1 MYVTLMQKLRLLMG
15 CLRAKKV
22 TSKTRTHA
30 AYYER
35 ERADRIRPLFV
46 LLFYCAE
53 LYRKG
58 VVFMDKVVFTITL
71 ALIGGFIGNELKI
84 PAGALLG
91 AMVFVGAANILGVKP
106 EMPES
111 FNTIAQIVLGG
122 FLGLSITKEVVADL
136 KDYIIPSLM
145 VVVILAI
152 FGIFTGM
159 LVSKITGMELYTSLF
174 GSVPGGMQE
183 MIVLSESYDVNH
195 PAVVVIQTVRRVLI
209 VVIYPLLVF
218 ILSKY
223 TGYPLNT
230 ISK

>member
-1 MYVTLMQKLRLLMG
+1 
-15 CLRAKKV
+15 
-22 TSKTRTHA
+22 
-30 AYYER
+30 
-35 ERADRIRPLFV
+35 
-46 LLFYCAE
+46 
-53 LYRKG
+53 
-58 VVFMDKVVFTITL
+58 MDKVVFTITL

>member
-1 MYVTLMQKLRLLMG
+1 M
-15 CLRAKKV
+15 
-22 TSKTRTHA
+22 
-30 AYYER
+30 
-35 ERADRIRPLFV
+35 DR
-46 LLFYCAE
+46 
-53 LYRKG
+53 
-58 VVFMDKVVFTITL
+58 VVFTITL

-91 AMVFVGAANILGVKP
+91 AMIFVGAANILGAKP

-122 FLGLSITKEVVADL
+122 FLGLAITKEVVAGL
-136 KDYIIPSLM
+136 KDYIIPSLI

-152 FGIFTGM
+152 FGIFTGF
-159 LVSKITGMELYTSLF
+159 LVSKITGTELYTSLF

-209 VVIYPLLVF
+209 VVIYPLLIYIV
-218 ILSKY
+218 SKY
-223 TGYPLNT
+223 TAHSFHT
-230 ISK
+230 IGK